1 MIVPR
6 RVLFVHLPRNYC
18 FVGVWHRAVSKGWF
32 VKLPWRKHRSEYAD
46 DYDYYEDTDP
56 YQDMARYGDETRALS
71 RRGRSDANSVNGDQ
85 DYDFFQAA
93 AGYDTAAG
101 YEAVSNAN
109 EDLLLDR
116 YVVLDEAGSG
126 AFGSVVLAWD
136 TRIQRRVA
144 IKCMPL
150 EDNESLPSQGASIL
164 VDERPFD
171 TSRVAGLDEARTA
184 AMLSDASIVSVYDFE
199 VSNNMAYLILEYVDG
214 MALADLLAQYPDEI
228 NADIVAY
235 VFKTVAHALTVAHKH
250 HVLHLDIKPENVL
263 IDRQGQ
269 VKVTDFGL
277 ARLATESGYGI
288 ATGGTIGYMPPEQMT
303 GQELDERCD
312 QWALASLTYEMISG
326 GNPFVVDKLRDAEDA
341 IYDAELVIPS
351 LCMDGLDADI
361 DDILFCALDPDP
373 QERYDSVKDFAE
385 QLQPCLGSTRKGK
398 NALKRLVGTPEIED
412 DLDGT
417 TEGFEYD
424 EDHDGFIDD
433 TREPFYSEP
442 WYMSPRMRSFG
453 LRTWA
458 VAAVIILIV
467 LGVNALIGV
476 GAWLNQPIVWGVLL
490 ACVVVTAVLPHA
502 GALIAGEGFG
512 VVMCA
517 CGAPLPGIVLMAA
530 TVPWWF
536 YCARFSVEGTDVG
549 LASVIFGA
557 VGLGPLTP
565 FVAGFL
571 LPVRDAIIST
581 LYAALVA
588 VLFAGLGSGSLLNWN
603 MLAYIGTSVGSGF
616 IDTLLQV
623 ITQPSTWITILA
635 WVLASVV
642 VSLLCG
648 TGKKVWGVLG
658 MLAAGALLIAGLI
671 AGSLLDTLGE
681 QLLADPMF
689 LAPTLGALA
698 IGTFLASVAI
708 PARTQEDYFEE

>member
-6 RVLFVHLPRNYC
+6 RVLFVYLPRNYC

-71 RRGRSDANSVNGDQ
+71 RRGRLDANSVNGDQ

-326 GNPFVVDKLRDAEDA
+326 GNPFIVDKLRDAEDA

-453 LRTWA
+453 LRAWA

-658 MLAAGALLIAGLI
+658 MLAAGALLVAGLI

>member
-1 MIVPR
+1 M
-6 RVLFVHLPRNYC
+6 
-18 FVGVWHRAVSKGWF
+18 GVWHRAVSKGWF

-277 ARLATESGYGI
+277 ACLATESGYGI

-326 GNPFVVDKLRDAEDA
+326 GNPFIVDKLRDAEDA
-341 IYDAELVIPS
+341 IYDADLVIPS

-433 TREPFYSEP
+433 TREPIYSEP

>member
-1 MIVPR
+1 
-6 RVLFVHLPRNYC
+6 
-18 FVGVWHRAVSKGWF
+18 
-32 VKLPWRKHRSEYAD
+32 
-46 DYDYYEDTDP
+46 
-56 YQDMARYGDETRALS
+56 
-71 RRGRSDANSVNGDQ
+71 
-85 DYDFFQAA
+85 
-93 AGYDTAAG
+93 
-101 YEAVSNAN
+101 
-109 EDLLLDR
+109 
-116 YVVLDEAGSG
+116 
-126 AFGSVVLAWD
+126 
-136 TRIQRRVA
+136 
-144 IKCMPL
+144 
-150 EDNESLPSQGASIL
+150 
-164 VDERPFD
+164 
-171 TSRVAGLDEARTA
+171 
-184 AMLSDASIVSVYDFE
+184 
-199 VSNNMAYLILEYVDG
+199 
-214 MALADLLAQYPDEI
+214 
-228 NADIVAY
+228 
-235 VFKTVAHALTVAHKH
+235 
-250 HVLHLDIKPENVL
+250 
-263 IDRQGQ
+263 
-269 VKVTDFGL
+269 
-277 ARLATESGYGI
+277 
-288 ATGGTIGYMPPEQMT
+288 
-303 GQELDERCD
+303 
-312 QWALASLTYEMISG
+312 
-326 GNPFVVDKLRDAEDA
+326 
-341 IYDAELVIPS
+341 
-351 LCMDGLDADI
+351 
-361 DDILFCALDPDP
+361 
-373 QERYDSVKDFAE
+373 
-385 QLQPCLGSTRKGK
+385 
-398 NALKRLVGTPEIED
+398 
-412 DLDGT
+412 
-417 TEGFEYD
+417 
-424 EDHDGFIDD
+424 
-433 TREPFYSEP
+433 
-442 WYMSPRMRSFG
+442 MRSFG

-476 GAWLNQPIVWGVLL
+476 GAWLNQPIVWSVLL

-536 YCARFSVEGTDVG
+536 YCARFSVEGTDIG

>member
-6 RVLFVHLPRNYC
+6 RVLFVYLPRNYC

-101 YEAVSNAN
+101 YGAVSNAN

-312 QWALASLTYEMISG
+312 QWALASLTYEMVSG
-326 GNPFVVDKLRDAEDA
+326 GNPFIVDKLRDAEDA

-453 LRTWA
+453 LRAWA

-571 LPVRDAIIST
+571 LPVRDATIST

>member
-1 MIVPR
+1 MWA
-6 RVLFVHLPRNYC
+6 C
-18 FVGVWHRAVSKGWF
+18 WHRAVSKGWF
-32 VKLPWRKHRSEYAD
+32 VKLPWRKHRSEYVD

-326 GNPFVVDKLRDAEDA
+326 GNPFIVDKLRDAEDA

-616 IDTLLQV
+616 IDALLQV

-658 MLAAGALLIAGLI
+658 MLAAGALLVAGLI

-689 LAPTLGALA
+689 LAPTLGALV
-698 IGTFLASVAI
+698 IGVFLASVAI

>member
-1 MIVPR
+1 M
-6 RVLFVHLPRNYC
+6 
-18 FVGVWHRAVSKGWF
+18 GVWHRAVSKGWF

-101 YEAVSNAN
+101 YEAASNAN

-326 GNPFVVDKLRDAEDA
+326 GNPFIVDKLRDAEDA